1 MSYEMIAIMMFS
13 SMMLML
19 MTGQRVFG
27 VIGGVAAVASLALW
41 GTGGSDLP
49 FSLLDSNHLL
59 HLYCPMLDELQH
71 SIAYFVNYFLSFQYV
86 LT

>member
-49 FSLLDSNHLL
+49 FSAAMKLMKWYPLLTCLL
-59 HLYCPMLDELQH
+59 YTSPSPRDKRQSRMP
-71 SIAYFVNYFLSFQYV
+71 SSA
-86 LT
+86 

>member
-41 GTGGSDLP
+41 L
-49 FSLLDSNHLL
+49 SLIH
-59 HLYCPMLDELQH
+59 
-71 SIAYFVNYFLSFQYV
+71 I
-86 LT
+86 

>member
-27 VIGGVAAVASLALW
+27 VIGGC
-41 GTGGSDLP
+41 
-49 FSLLDSNHLL
+49 LLYTSPSPRDR
-59 HLYCPMLDELQH
+59 
-71 SIAYFVNYFLSFQYV
+71 
-86 LT
+86 